1 MDQNTDRN
9 GVSRAKT
16 STSRRG
22 LFAAA
27 VVAAA
32 ALSTRNA
39 NALWLAPR
47 DPGKPGDGGGRCFL
61 RGTRIRT
68 ADGDVAIETLSVGDM
83 VCTLDG
89 SLKPIKWIGRQVV
102 ERRSDGTWKH
112 DMAPVRVARSALSH
126 LVPENDLYLSPM
138 HALYIDGVLVPVK
151 NLINGRTIAQA
162 AVDGDTIEYF
172 HIQLASHDVV
182 LAEGAPA
189 ETLLTVSDPALDGSD
204 ATTLDRLPPDDEG
217 AVPYAPV
224 QSARGRDIL
233 KSRLRT
239 AAAPLID
246 LRQPVDHIWE
256 RLAERADA
264 SQTKL
269 R

>member
-1 MDQNTDRN
+1 MDQNTKGD
-9 GVSRAKT
+9 GAGRAGL

-27 VVAAA
+27 VVVAT
-32 ALSTRNA
+32 ALSTRKA
-39 NALWLAPR
+39 RAFGLPPR
-47 DPGKPGDGGGRCFL
+47 DPGKPRRGGGRCFL

-83 VCTLDG
+83 VCTRDG
-89 SLKPIKWIGRQVV
+89 PLKPIKWMGRLLV
-102 ERRSDGTWKH
+102 ERRSDGSWNR
-112 DMAPVRVARSALSH
+112 DLAPVRVARSALGH
-126 LVPENDLYLSPM
+126 LLPENDLYLSPM

-151 NLINGRTIAQA
+151 NLINGRSIAQV
-162 AVDGDTIEYF
+162 AVDTDMIEYF

-189 ETLLTVSDPALDGSD
+189 ETLLTISDPASDGWDAAMLDH
-204 ATTLDRLPPDDEG
+204 LPPDDERV
-217 AVPYAPV
+217 VPYAPV
-224 QSARGRDIL
+224 QSARARDIL

-246 LRQPVDHIWE
+246 MRQPVDLIWE

-264 SQTKL
+264 I
-269 R
+269 